1 MWWPA
6 TTWNLTADME
16 ACQQQFGVQL
26 RPHWAIAEFGGLDF
40 HASSNIIFSQGLL
53 DPWHT
58 SGVTSSQ
65 VWPPRPARRAARH
78 RCLSELRSRTF
89 QGPTLYSVIVPES
102 GHHLDLRGPHKE
114 DPDYVRAARET
125 EASIIEG
132 WLNDYWRAKRGA

>member
-1 MWWPA
+1 MYARPRWSPAEHPSDARARALHSGTVPCLNITVDIPDWGGCCGWDYLACTILYQPQAQRGMWWPA

-65 VWPPRPARRAARH
+65 VWPPRAAS
-78 RCLSELRSRTF
+78 LGTA
-89 QGPTLYSVIVPES
+89 V
-102 GHHLDLRGPHKE
+102 
-114 DPDYVRAARET
+114 
-125 EASIIEG
+125 
-132 WLNDYWRAKRGA
+132 